1 MTVTLP
7 AVPTGAAVVAL
18 AFGRPVKPPSIWT
31 WTVLPAWTS
40 AAVASVWVWYVVD
53 APVVTLIVS
62 PFAVLMVRVSPS
74 TDSTVPWTVSPP
86 PNPPPRPKRGA
97 PLAPGTKLPPGKAP
111 PKTRPLPLVP
121 FVPDAAAVPR
131 PIANATPP
139 MATAAAMTSTRFSKR
154 PLDDDLRTGPGTE
167 ATVTGAG
174 ATGAVGTAVGS
185 GSTGTN
191 GSVERDGGVCSKLMD
206 ISLSFVAQG
215 GDGIESSGL
224 ARRPDAED
232 DADREA
238 EQHSGD
244 DGGRVELEAPTG
256 ELADPRRDDETDD
269 DADEAADEREGQRLD
284 EELGEDVAATRAD
297 RLADADLAGPFAD
310 RDQHDVHDPD
320 AADDQRDRGDPA
332 EQQRQRRA
340 DRVGGLKQLR
350 LVEDGEVGVV
360 GR

>member
-40 AAVASVWVWYVVD
+40 AAVASVWVWYVVA

-74 TDSTVPWTVSPP
+74 TDSTVSWTVSPP
-86 PNPPPRPKRGA
+86 PKPPPRPKRGA

-111 PKTRPLPLVP
+111 PKTRPLPVG
-121 FVPDAAAVPR
+121 PDAAAVPR

-139 MATAAAMTSTRFSKR
+139 MATAAAMTRTKLSKR
-154 PLDDDLRTGPGTE
+154 PLDDDLRAGPGTA

-174 ATGAVGTAVGS
+174 ATGAVGTAVPS
-185 GSTGTN
+185 GATGTK

-206 ISLSFVAQG
+206 ISWSFVAQG
-215 GDGIESSGL
+215 GDGIESGGL
-224 ARRPDAED
+224 ARRPDAEY
-232 DADREA
+232 DADGEA
-238 EQHSGD
+238 EQDRGD
-244 DGGRVELEAPTG
+244 DGGGVELEAPTG

-269 DADEAADEREGQRLD
+269 DADEAA
-284 EELGEDVAATRAD
+284 
-297 RLADADLAGPFAD
+297 
-310 RDQHDVHDPD
+310 
-320 AADDQRDRGDPA
+320 
-332 EQQRQRRA
+332 
-340 DRVGGLKQLR
+340 
-350 LVEDGEVGVV
+350 
-360 GR
+360 